1 MIFIS
6 DEKIIQFLNQTKEVY
21 GDELNIEKKIIS
33 SKNITTKEDFPSDLD
48 VFYNQINKC
57 HKCSLGG
64 SRTNFVFGVGDKN
77 ASLMLVGE
85 APGENEDLKGEP
97 FVGRA
102 GKLLDK
108 ILFAINRT
116 RNDDVYICNV
126 IKCRPPNNRDPLAS
140 EVKEC
145 EPYLIHQI
153 NLIKPKLIVALG
165 RVAGKTLLN
174 VDNSLKSMRG
184 EIHNYHGT
192 PLIVTYHPA
201 ALLRN
206 PNWKPFAWE
215 DFKWIQS
222 IIES

>member
-1 MIFIS
+1 MS
-6 DEKIIQFLNQTKEVY
+6 LVLDEHLIRFFNQTKDVY
-21 GDELNIEKKIIS
+21 GDEIFLNYNDS
-33 SKNITTKEDFPSDLD
+33 SKNNSHSSFSSNITSFE
-48 VFYNQINKC
+48 NQINKC
-57 HKCSLGG
+57 HKCDLGN
-64 SRTNFVFGVGDKN
+64 SRTNFVFGIGDPD

-85 APGENEDLKGEP
+85 APGEKEDIEGEP

-108 ILFAINRT
+108 ILIAIGRS
-116 RNDDVYICNV
+116 RNKDVFICNV
-126 IKCRPPNNRDPLAS
+126 LKCRPPNNRDPLS
-140 EVKEC
+140 TEVKEC
-145 EPYLIHQI
+145 EPYLKHQI

-165 RVAGKTLLN
+165 RIAGKTLLG

-184 EIHNYHGT
+184 EIHNYYDI

-206 PNWKPFAWE
+206 PNWKPQVWK
-215 DFKWIQS
+215 DFKWIKS

>member
-1 MIFIS
+1 MTLVL
-6 DEKIIQFLNQTKEVY
+6 DEHLIRFFNQTKDIY
-21 GDELNIEKKIIS
+21 GDEIFLNYNDPSKDNSHS
-33 SKNITTKEDFPSDLD
+33 SFSSNITSFE
-48 VFYNQINKC
+48 NQINKC
-57 HKCSLGG
+57 HKCDLGY
-64 SRTNFVFGVGDKN
+64 SRTNFVFGIGDPD

-85 APGENEDLKGEP
+85 APGEKEDIEGEP

-108 ILFAINRT
+108 ILIAIGRS
-116 RNDDVYICNV
+116 RNKDVFICNV
-126 IKCRPPNNRDPLAS
+126 LKCRPPNNRDPLS
-140 EVKEC
+140 TEVKEC
-145 EPYLIHQI
+145 EPYLKHQI

-165 RVAGKTLLN
+165 RIAGKTLLG

-184 EIHNYHGT
+184 EIHNYYDI

-206 PNWKPFAWE
+206 PNWKPQAWK
-215 DFKWIQS
+215 DFKWIKS

>member
-1 MIFIS
+1 MTLVL
-6 DEKIIQFLNQTKEVY
+6 DEHLIRFFNQTKDIY
-21 GDELNIEKKIIS
+21 GDEIFLNYNDS
-33 SKNITTKEDFPSDLD
+33 SKDNSHSSFSSNITSFE
-48 VFYNQINKC
+48 NQINKC
-57 HKCSLGG
+57 HKCDLVY
-64 SRTNFVFGVGDKN
+64 SRTNFVFGIGDPD

-85 APGENEDLKGEP
+85 APGEKEDIEGEP

-108 ILFAINRT
+108 ILIAIGRS
-116 RNDDVYICNV
+116 RNKDVFICNV
-126 IKCRPPNNRDPLAS
+126 LKCRPPNNRDPLS
-140 EVKEC
+140 TEIKEC
-145 EPYLIHQI
+145 EPYLKHQI

-165 RVAGKTLLN
+165 RIAGKTLLG

-184 EIHNYHGT
+184 EIHNYYDI

-206 PNWKPFAWE
+206 PNWKPQAWK
-215 DFKWIQS
+215 DFKWIKS

>member
-1 MIFIS
+1 M
-6 DEKIIQFLNQTKEVY
+6 
-21 GDELNIEKKIIS
+21 GD
-33 SKNITTKEDFPSDLD
+33 
-48 VFYNQINKC
+48 
-57 HKCSLGG
+57 
-64 SRTNFVFGVGDKN
+64 SRTNFVFGVGDPD

-85 APGENEDLKGEP
+85 APGEKEDIEGEP

-108 ILFAINRT
+108 ILIAIGRS
-116 RNDDVYICNV
+116 RNKDVFICNV
-126 IKCRPPNNRDPLAS
+126 LKCRPPNNRDPLS
-140 EVKEC
+140 TEVKEC
-145 EPYLIHQI
+145 EPYLKHQI

-165 RVAGKTLLN
+165 RIAGKTLLG

-184 EIHNYHGT
+184 EIHNYYDI

-206 PNWKPFAWE
+206 PNWKPQAWK
-215 DFKWIQS
+215 DFKWIKS

>member
-1 MIFIS
+1 MSHNSELTIRY
-6 DEKIIQFLNQTKEVY
+6 LNQSRELY
-21 GDELNIEKKIIS
+21 GNKIFLDSQTVNVPVPNTETLESFNKSIRECLKCELGN
-33 SKNITTKEDFPSDLD
+33 T
-48 VFYNQINKC
+48 
-57 HKCSLGG
+57 
-64 SRTNFVFGVGDKN
+64 RTNFVFGVGNPHAKI
-77 ASLMLVGE
+77 VFIGE
-85 APGENEDLKGEP
+85 APGEKEDLKGEP

-108 ILFAINRT
+108 ILAAINRS
-116 RNDDVYICNV
+116 RENDVYICNV
-126 IKCRPPNNRDPLAS
+126 LKCRPPNNRDPLPN

-184 EIHNYHGT
+184 KLHDYNGT

-206 PNWKPFAWE
+206 PNWKPEAWS
-215 DFKWIQS
+215 DFKWIRS
-222 IIES
+222 IIDE

>member
-1 MIFIS
+1 MIFNS

-21 GDELNIEKKIIS
+21 GDELNIGKKIIS
-33 SKNITTKEDFPSDLD
+33 SKNITAKEDFPSDLD
-48 VFYNQINKC
+48 DFYNQINKC

-126 IKCRPPNNRDPLAS
+126 IKCRPPNNRDPLTS

-153 NLIKPKLIVALG
+153 NLIRPKLIVALG
-165 RVAGKTLLN
+165 RIAGKTLLN

-206 PNWKPFAWE
+206 PNWKPLAWE

>member
-1 MIFIS
+1 MS
-6 DEKIIQFLNQTKEVY
+6 LVLDEHLIRFFNQTKDVY
-21 GDELNIEKKIIS
+21 GDEIFLNYNDS
-33 SKNITTKEDFPSDLD
+33 SKKNSHSSFSSNITSFE
-48 VFYNQINKC
+48 NQINKC
-57 HKCSLGG
+57 HKCDLGN
-64 SRTNFVFGVGDKN
+64 SRTNFVFGVGDPD

-85 APGENEDLKGEP
+85 APGEKEDIEGEP

-108 ILFAINRT
+108 ILIAIGRS
-116 RNDDVYICNV
+116 RNKDVFICNV
-126 IKCRPPNNRDPLAS
+126 LKCRPPNNRDPLS
-140 EVKEC
+140 TEVKEC
-145 EPYLIHQI
+145 EPYLKHQI

-165 RVAGKTLLN
+165 RIAGKTLLG

-184 EIHNYHGT
+184 EIHNYYDI

-206 PNWKPFAWE
+206 PNWKPQAWK
-215 DFKWIQS
+215 DFKWIKS

>member
-1 MIFIS
+1 MS
-6 DEKIIQFLNQTKEVY
+6 LVLDEHLIRFFNQTKDIY
-21 GDELNIEKKIIS
+21 GDEIFLNYNDS
-33 SKNITTKEDFPSDLD
+33 SKNNSHSSFSSNITSFE
-48 VFYNQINKC
+48 NQINKC
-57 HKCSLGG
+57 HKCDLGN
-64 SRTNFVFGVGDKN
+64 SRTNFVFGVGDPD

-85 APGENEDLKGEP
+85 APGEKEDIEGEP

-108 ILFAINRT
+108 ILIAIGRS
-116 RNDDVYICNV
+116 RNKDVFICNV
-126 IKCRPPNNRDPLAS
+126 LKCRPPNNRDPLS
-140 EVKEC
+140 TEVKEC
-145 EPYLIHQI
+145 EPYLEHQI

-165 RVAGKTLLN
+165 RIAGKTLLG

-184 EIHNYHGT
+184 EIHNYYDI

-206 PNWKPFAWE
+206 PNWKPQAWK
-215 DFKWIQS
+215 DFKWIKS

>member
-33 SKNITTKEDFPSDLD
+33 SQNIIRKEDFPSDLD

-57 HKCSLGG
+57 HKCSLGS

-108 ILFAINRT
+108 ILVAINRT

-126 IKCRPPNNRDPLAS
+126 IKCRPPNNRDPLTS

-184 EIHNYHGT
+184 RIHDYHGT
-192 PLIVTYHPA
+192 QLIVTYHPA

-206 PNWKPFAWE
+206 PNWKPLAWE
-215 DFKWIQS
+215 DF
-222 IIES
+222 